1 MKKYTELVIITYPSS
16 GESIAYRKADP
27 ELITA
32 LIELCNI
39 EYDDLVICAQL
50 EEDFVIEPIRAEE
63 RAFIESETKLIAPYK
78 IKNGAQ
84 LRQLRKL
91 YNLKQSDVAAF
102 LDVTLTTLSRWEN
115 KHHKIS
121 KKYLPKLNYYFNNLN
136 EQGEQEQ

>member
-16 GESIAYRKADP
+16 GESIAYRKDDP

-91 YNLKQSDVAAF
+91 YNLN
-102 LDVTLTTLSRWEN
+102 VTLTTLSRWEN